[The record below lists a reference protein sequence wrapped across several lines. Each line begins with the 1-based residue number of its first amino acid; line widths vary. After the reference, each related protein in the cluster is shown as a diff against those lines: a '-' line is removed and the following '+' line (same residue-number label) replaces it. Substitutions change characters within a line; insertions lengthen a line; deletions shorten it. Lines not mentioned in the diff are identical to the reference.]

1 MQTMKKDRIY
11 RKMPGS
17 AGTAFRKYGRPLFVF
32 AAAILAAGCFRDLGN
47 YDYTEINEA
56 VIGDSGFSS
65 PYNIRINETLSIRP
79 DITFTLDPDGT
90 GDYTYEWV
98 AVGQTLY
105 RGERFTI
112 GTGRDLDYVMKLDA
126 DNYILYLKVTDN
138 ATGIV
143 YSKDVELNVM
153 SPYSVG
159 WLLAGEVSGQGQVDM
174 MSISND
180 IIIYTDALTMEDGLQ
195 PGPVQCVWTD
205 NDTYSDDDR
214 LYVGTETGSYKFT
227 RESFTGSPSGDIRY
241 SFAIDPGDAAYSLT
255 DIQQISSENSG
266 SIRVASVIN
275 GRAHLISSEGGMIE
289 NSFSFYRDADGNQ
302 RDIHVADRIIC
313 NHSQSG
319 CRTMVF
325 YNTDDREFCYISG
338 LSVEGMKTLGDGED
352 DLFSWKTGNDFPET
366 GGLDFV
372 SCCNSFFSNGQSA
385 AILKVPDTDTYYIYC
400 ITANRNQPDMIKN
413 GRYAVDNGTA
423 PGFGDSP
430 SYAMTTNHGYMLYAS
445 GNTLYGYNFRKEPQ
459 ECTVLHTFD
468 APVCFIMADNETE
481 EKYDDCIYV
490 ATYDDSRERSGILY
504 KFRMTDSPD
513 RMELTLAE
521 TWDEGLLKIHDMYY
535 KTF

>member
-112 GTGRDLDYVMKLDA
+112 GTGRDLDYVMKLNA
-126 DNYILYLKVTDN
+126 DNYILYLKVMDN

-153 SPYSVG
+153 SPYSTG
-159 WLLAGEVSGQGQVDM
+159 WMMAGEAGGKGQVDM
-174 MSISND
+174 MSISGD
-180 IIIYTDALTMEDGLQ
+180 VIFYTGAVTMEDGISL
-195 PGPVQCVWTD
+195 GPIECIWVD
-205 NDTYSDDDR
+205 NDTYTSDDR
-214 LYVGTETGSYKFT
+214 VYIGTASGSYKLD
-227 RESFTGSPSGDIRY
+227 RSSFSGSAAGDIKY
-241 SFAIDPGDAAYSLT
+241 SFAIDPGEDTYSLT
-255 DIQQISSENSG
+255 DSEQV
-266 SIRVASVIN
+266 RTDTAPLRHSVIIN
-275 GRAHLISSEGGMIE
+275 GRAYIVSTEGGMIE
-289 NSFSFYRDADGNQ
+289 NSFSFYEDADGNQ

-513 RMELTLAE
+513 RMELTLTE

>member
-1 MQTMKKDRIY
+1 MKKDRIY

-47 YDYTEINEA
+47 YDYTDINEA
-56 VIGDSGFSS
+56 VIGDSGFTA
-65 PYNIRINETLSIRP
+65 PYNIRINETLTITP

-112 GTGRDLDYVMKLDA
+112 GTGRDLDYVMKLNA
-126 DNYILYLKVTDN
+126 DNYILYLKVMDN

-153 SPYSVG
+153 SPYSTG
-159 WLLAGEVSGQGQVDM
+159 WMMAGEAGGKGQVDM
-174 MSISND
+174 MSISGD
-180 IIIYTDALTMEDGLQ
+180 VIFY
-195 PGPVQCVWTD
+195 
-205 NDTYSDDDR
+205 
-214 LYVGTETGSYKFT
+214 TGSAA
-227 RESFTGSPSGDIRY
+227 GDIKY
-241 SFAIDPGDAAYSLT
+241 SFAIDPGEDTYSLT
-255 DIQQISSENSG
+255 DSEQV
-266 SIRVASVIN
+266 RTDTAPLRHSVIIN
-275 GRAHLISSEGGMIE
+275 GRAYIVSTEGGMIE
-289 NSFSFYRDADGNQ
+289 NSFSFYEDADGNQ

-513 RMELTLAE
+513 RMELTSVE
-521 TWDEGLLKIHDMYY
+521 TWDEGLLKIRDMYY
-535 KTF
+535 KKF